1 MEFEGNTSTDVE
13 KTLLRHLSCEPP
25 WKHLHGRG
33 EDFVMIWP
41 LSVSPETP
49 PRTWR
54 RLDKN
59 GAQVTLERNTSTDVE
74 KTCASFRVLNPSWKH
89 LHGRGEDRNSMP
101 SACASAETPPRT
113 WRRRYTEIL
122 RSHFGGNTSTDVEKT
137 LPKLIELM
145 GLEKHLH
152 GRGEDPE

>member
-54 RLDKN
+54 RPQLDAI
-59 GAQVTLERNTSTDVE
+59 GV
-74 KTCASFRVLNPSWKH
+74 RV
-89 LHGRGEDRNSMP
+89 
-101 SACASAETPPRT
+101 
-113 WRRRYTEIL
+113 
-122 RSHFGGNTSTDVEKT
+122 GGNTSTDVEKT
-137 LPKLIELM
+137 IH
-145 GLEKHLH
+145 GNSSQSFWWKHLH
-152 GRGEDPE
+152 GRGEDIAQVD